1 MATGHVLPGYG
12 DPVSQLRRVRSAGYP
27 LDKKT
32 LLQIAQ
38 DTKLKREEMDYIRN
52 NARSLWSYQ
61 ENQETSYDNHF
72 AERRADEIMTLRPTS
87 PTRRNKPHPI
97 P

>member
-12 DPVSQLRRVRSAGYP
+12 DPISRMRRVRSAGFP

-38 DTKLKREEMDYIRN
+38 DTKLKQDEMDHIRHS
-52 NARSLWSYQ
+52 ARRLWSYRQ
-61 ENQETSYDNHF
+61 NQETSYDNHF
-72 AERRADEIMTLRPTS
+72 IERPADEIMTLRPTS

-97 P
+97 Q